1 MNIKKRFCVDGSL
14 LISNVLFC
22 TGGEFHLF
30 TRAGGNKRQKVS
42 VAVASQETYWK
53 SPKLCRR
60 SNEHH

>member
-14 LISNVLFC
+14 LNSNVLYW
-22 TGGEFHLF
+22 GEFHLF

-53 SPKLCRR
+53 SPKLCRL
-60 SNEHH
+60 SNEHR